1 MGRHRLYSVRGWKRM
16 SYGLQFS
23 INYTWSHFLDDL
35 DSSGWGARE
44 GFQNYQNA
52 FDPNANYSNSNFDIR
67 NMFKGQVIYEL
78 SFGRGHQLLN
88 NDRRR

>member
-1 MGRHRLYSVRGWKRM
+1 MGRHRLYSVRGWRRM

-44 GFQNYQNA
+44 GFQN
-52 FDPNANYSNSNFDIR
+52 
-67 NMFKGQVIYEL
+67 
-78 SFGRGHQLLN
+78 
-88 NDRRR
+88 

>member
-16 SYGLQFS
+16 SYGLRFS

-44 GFQNYQNA
+44 GFQTSRTPSIQMPITA
-52 FDPNANYSNSNFDIR
+52 TATLTSGTC
-67 NMFKGQVIYEL
+67 FKG
-78 SFGRGHQLLN
+78 
-88 NDRRR
+88 

>member
-16 SYGLQFS
+16 SYGLRFS

-35 DSSGWGARE
+35 DSSGWGVRE

-67 NMFKGQVIYEL
+67 NMFQRIGDLRAPVSAGDI
-78 SFGRGHQLLN
+78 SS
-88 NDRRR
+88 